1 MDSGDKISYFY
12 EADALDPE
20 GNLLVDPNVSLNKIG
35 HALHELNPV
44 FRGVS
49 LSEKVKECA
58 FQLGLLDPAIV
69 QSMYIFKNPGIGS
82 EGLFLQ
88 KYVQ

>member
-1 MDSGDKISYFY
+1 M
-12 EADALDPE
+12 
-20 GNLLVDPNVSLNKIG
+20 SLNKIG

-44 FRGVS
+44 FRKVS

-58 FQLGLLDPAIV
+58 FQLGFLDPVIA

-82 EGLFLQ
+82 EGLFDFVFCKNMFTFSFVITLLVN
-88 KYVQ
+88 KIDSKL